1 MLTVGKSYSTKN
13 GKTFSC
19 EKDIGEI
26 DTIFP
31 FGGWVYNSD
40 GSKDRFAYYTRG
52 GTYKLTKSEYDLI
65 I

>member
-13 GKTFSC
+13 GKAFSC

-31 FGGWVYNSD
+31 FGWMGIQ
-40 GSKDRFAYYTRG
+40 F
-52 GTYKLTKSEYDLI
+52 
-65 I
+65 